1 MKLKFISIAAL
12 AVVAAAAHS
21 QVQLTQISQ
30 PNAGNSAFG
39 STAVTFPTTY
49 SVGTGVATVTVNKT
63 VTGNN
68 KIGTVTGWAY
78 EATAMSGN
86 LGVLTI
92 VDQFTGLVTSK
103 STMNYTITADLPHS
117 NGTSHAKQFFSGG
130 GSSPAMVF
138 ITSLPGWNSIT
149 NTLTLTF
156 DLTSVAQPDLKIT
169 VNQNFKNIAAVP
181 EPMSVATVGI
191 GLVGLFVRRRR
202 KNA

>member
-30 PNAGNSAFG
+30 PDAGNSAFG
-39 STAVTFPTTY
+39 TTAVTFPTSY

-63 VTGNN
+63 VSGNN
-68 KIGTVTGWAY
+68 HVGTVTGWAY
-78 EATAMSGN
+78 DAKATSGN
-86 LGVLTI
+86 LGILTV
-92 VDQFTGLVTSK
+92 VDKFTGLVTST
-103 STMNYTITADLPHS
+103 STMNYTFTADLPGS

-130 GSSPAMVF
+130 GTRPAMVF

-156 DLTSVAQPDLKIT
+156 DLSSVAQPELKIT
-169 VNQNFKNIAAVP
+169 MNQNFKNIAAVP
-181 EPMSVATVGI
+181 EPMGLATVGI
-191 GLVGLFVRRRR
+191 GLVGLVIRRRR

>member
-39 STAVTFPTTY
+39 TTATTFATTY
-49 SVGTGVATVTVNKT
+49 SGAMAGVTINKS
-63 VTGNN
+63 VTGATHV
-68 KIGTVTGWAY
+68 GTVTKWAY
-78 EATAMSGN
+78 DAKALSGN

-92 VDQFTGLVTSK
+92 VDTFTQLVTAK
-103 STMNYTITADLPHS
+103 STMNYTITADLPHPL
-117 NGTSHAKQFFSGG
+117 GTSHAKQFFSGG
-130 GSSPAMVF
+130 GSTPHMVF
-138 ITSLPGWNSIT
+138 ITSLPGWNAIT
-149 NTLTLTF
+149 HTLTLTF
-156 DLTSVAQPDLKIT
+156 DLSSVAKPELIMT

-181 EPMSVATVGI
+181 EPMGLATVGFGI
-191 GLVGLFVRRRR
+191 VGLLVRRRR

>member
-1 MKLKFISIAAL
+1 MKLRFISIAAL
-12 AVVAAAAHS
+12 AVAAVAANA
-21 QVQLTQISQ
+21 QVQLTEISK

-39 STAVTFPTTY
+39 PSSYNFPASY

-92 VDQFTGLVTSK
+92 VDQFTGLVTNK
-103 STMNYTITADLPHS
+103 SMMNFTITADLPHS

-130 GSSPAMVF
+130 GVVPKMVA
-138 ITSLPGWNSIT
+138 ITSLPGWDAMT

-181 EPMSVATVGI
+181 EPTALATVGFGI
-191 GLVGLFVRRRR
+191 VGLIARRRR